1 MVERLDALGPR
12 DQIDRGVPHDAGRV
26 ALLVALDPATSRIR
40 QILRDAV
47 HRQAMAV
54 DHHAVARAVH
64 DGDDAVGRHA
74 IKVGALRVA
83 LHIKVAV
90 VHAKAP
96 DIGGRRQRIAAA
108 TEHLDERIDRRY
120 LGWRAVDPRGALAEH
135 QRVRMRV
142 DEARQQRAA
151 TEIELDRPLARRIA
165 ALLKRADVQ
174 DALVEDRDRLGAH
187 LGGHRQDRP
196 AGDDCASVHG
206 DNRTGSAR
214 P

>member
-1 MVERLDALGPR
+1 MVEGLDALGAGN
-12 DQIDRGVPHDAGRV
+12 QVDRGVPHDARRV
-26 ALLVALDPATSRIR
+26 ALLVALDPTAGRVW
-40 QILRDAV
+40 QVLRDAV
-47 HRQAMAV
+47 HRQAVAV

-74 IKVGALRVA
+74 IKVGALGVA
-83 LHIKVAV
+83 SHIKVAV

-96 DIGGRRQRIAAA
+96 DVGGRRQRVAAA
-108 TEHLDERIDRRY
+108 TEHLDERVDRRH
-120 LGWRAVDPRGALAEH
+120 LGRCAIDPRGALAEH
-135 QRVRMRV
+135 QWVRMRV

-196 AGDDCASVHG
+196 AGDDCASVHE
-206 DNRTGSAR
+206 DNRNRSAR